1 MPKQLTRERWLN
13 KVATALTPT
22 FKRLGHTVPPLR
34 ISTGFTSKGRI
45 GSAVAECWT
54 DRADAD
60 RKYQIFID
68 PRDDSPVEVINSVA
82 HEIIHAAVGLKCGHR
97 GDFAKVAKA
106 LGMLPP
112 MPSTPSGP
120 DFVALAEAIIAKV
133 GPYPH
138 AALQVS
144 RKRPSTPADGA
155 VVDHHIER
163 PETAARAASKGRVPV
178 VPLYRASYE
187 EMARGCRADVS
198 EPGLRAAWPTNE
210 SRLNAFKRFSVIFD
224 RRRPPGRRRAETIN
238 PRKGETTHDRENR
251 RPVGPTLLRGVPSP

>member
-155 VVDHHIER
+155 VVDLPAK
-163 PETAARAASKGRVPV
+163 PEPVSTIISSGPKPQRARLLKAECPSCRYTVRVTKKWLAVAA
-178 VPLYRASYE
+178 
-187 EMARGCRADVS
+187 
-198 EPGLRAAWPTNE
+198 PTC
-210 SRLNAFKRFSVIFD
+210 
-224 RRRPPGRRRAETIN
+224 
-238 PRKGETTHDRENR
+238 
-251 RPVGPTLLRGVPSP
+251 PSPDCARLGQPMKVD